1 MLKIEIKNS
10 NQFNYDILMEILEK
24 LISNINKKFI
34 IKCYNNTIYIL

>member
-24 LISNINKKFI
+24 LISNINKKF
-34 IKCYNNTIYIL
+34 KML